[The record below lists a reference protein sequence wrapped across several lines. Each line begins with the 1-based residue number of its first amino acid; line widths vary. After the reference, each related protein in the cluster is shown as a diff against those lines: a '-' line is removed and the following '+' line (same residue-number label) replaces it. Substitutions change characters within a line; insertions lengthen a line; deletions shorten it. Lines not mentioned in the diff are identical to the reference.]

1 MFLLL
6 SKCAQEKNEY
16 FLFDVSY
23 NLLPALFCLITL
35 FESVLYTTNLRE
47 IIKSIYCFIFFLVTD
62 LKTWNQLIYI
72 DHTSLACVI
81 IPGFTID
88 EKDLWLMLY
97 TKYIVKRRSF
107 EWKITAERWIVF
119 GESSTSGKTHRV
131 SFGSDEVLPSCFC
144 YDWEKRLMLCKHIIN
159 GCYDIF

>member
-23 NLLPALFCLITL
+23 NLLSALFCLITL

-47 IIKSIYCFIFFLVTD
+47 IIKSIYSFIFFLVKY

-72 DHTSLACVI
+72 DHTILACVI

-88 EKDLWLMLY
+88 KKDLWPMLY
-97 TKYIVKRRSF
+97 TKYIVNRRSF
-107 EWKITAERWIVF
+107 EWKINAERWIVF
-119 GESSTSGKTHRV
+119 GESSTSGKTHTVPV
-131 SFGSDEVLPSCFC
+131 SVATKSCLHVPATIGR
-144 YDWEKRLMLCKHIIN
+144 K
-159 GCYDIF
+159 G